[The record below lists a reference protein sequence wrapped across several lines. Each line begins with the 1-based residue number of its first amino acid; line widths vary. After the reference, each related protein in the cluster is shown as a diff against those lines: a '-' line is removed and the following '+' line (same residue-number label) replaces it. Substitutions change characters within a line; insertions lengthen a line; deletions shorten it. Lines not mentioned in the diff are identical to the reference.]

1 MERNM
6 KFFLVSKIMRKCFK
20 NVPSNCDRL
29 GGTVA
34 CYDRYQPR
42 DVCVLWTRTKNATW
56 TTTS

>member
-1 MERNM
+1 M

-42 DVCVLWTRTKNATW
+42 DVCVLWTRTKNAIW